1 MGDKT
6 GDRSAGRRPNQ
17 QGSLKVTSY
26 GVTARIRLDGRRRE
40 RRFKTRSEAE
50 RWLEEQ
56 AEARNRSPE
65 VTGNWTVAEW
75 LEEWLQGV
83 AVMGQRRGGRARAPG
98 TIDSYAWRME
108 RYVLPTLGQRQLKRL
123 DRRTLEWLW
132 SDWSKKGVGGNT
144 LADAAGTLSLALG
157 VAVSRGILPTNPAS
171 DVELPSRPR
180 REVKEPLL
188 LEEWRRVMDAT
199 ESECDQVR
207 IGVWLAGAM
216 GLRRTEIAG
225 LTWNHVHLDE
235 TFAWLE
241 VETNSV
247 RARGR
252 GLVFGDPK
260 SGHSRRELAIPA
272 MVVPHL
278 RELRERSS
286 TDFVLVNAR
295 GGRVDPHDLGNRS
308 SAYLHAQVPGLP
320 PRWALHG
327 LRHTVVTLVGLMTNL
342 GHPIQRYY
350 FGHSGIPAAAGDPE
364 AAKSMTL
371 LVYTH
376 GRAHFTQVVAEAIE
390 RIYAAVG
397 SK

>member
-1 MGDKT
+1 LGDKT

-83 AVMGQRRGGRARAPG
+83 AVMGQRRGGRARAPR

-108 RYVLPTLGQRQLKRL
+108 HYVLPTLGQRQLKRL

-144 LADAAGTLSLALG
+144 IADAARTFSQALEAA
-157 VAVSRGILPTNPAS
+157 VARGILPTNPAS
-171 DVELPSRPR
+171 GVELPSRPR
-180 REVKEPLL
+180 REVRQPLL

-199 ESECDQVR
+199 ESEGDQVR

-216 GLRRTEIAG
+216 GLRRGEIAG
-225 LTWNHVHLDE
+225 LTWEHVHLNE
-235 TFAWLE
+235 TPAWLE
-241 VETNSV
+241 IETNSV
-247 RARGR
+247 RVRGR
-252 GLVFGDPK
+252 GVVFGDPK
-260 SGHSRRELAIPA
+260 SEHSRRELVIPA

-278 RELRERSS
+278 QELRERST
-286 TDFVLVNAR
+286 TDLVLVNAR
-295 GGRVDPHDLGNRS
+295 GDRVDPRDLGNRS
-308 SAYLHAQVPGLP
+308 SRYLHAQVPGLP
-320 PRWALHG
+320 EGWGLHG
-327 LRHTVVTLVGLMTNL
+327 LRHTVVTLVGLRTNL

-350 FGHSGIPAAAGDPE
+350 FGHSGIPAAAGDAE
-364 AAKSMTL
+364 AAQSMTL
-371 LVYTH
+371 RVYTH
-376 GRAHFTQVVAEAIE
+376 GSAPVTEVVAEAIE
-390 RIYAAVG
+390 RLYAAAK